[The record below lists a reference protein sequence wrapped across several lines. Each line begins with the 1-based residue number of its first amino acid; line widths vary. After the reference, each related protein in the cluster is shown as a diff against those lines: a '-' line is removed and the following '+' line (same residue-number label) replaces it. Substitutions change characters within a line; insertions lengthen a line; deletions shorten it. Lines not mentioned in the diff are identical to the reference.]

1 LRIAI
6 FDYKIV
12 ATNPIGSCHLR
23 LLRDLAGEHQFTVF
37 AVEFENPWPE
47 RIEWVRIP
55 VPTRPLALL
64 FVVYHVLAPLAYLLY
79 RFRKRVRFDLV
90 QMVESNLVFGDVSYS
105 HFCHTAFLN
114 EHWSTTPG
122 RGLRRF
128 LRWLD
133 HRLHA
138 WFERR
143 TYRRVRR
150 ILVPSRGL
158 GSELARQF
166 PFTSRKVS
174 VLPNAVDVE
183 RLHAPPDFDRTSER
197 ARLGFTDEDTV
208 FVFVALGQFERK
220 GLPLLLEALSRLGTS
235 RAKLIVVGGEADL
248 IASYRAEAARGS
260 LQGNV
265 VFAGMQADVRPFFWV
280 SDAFAFPSS
289 YETFS
294 LVSYEAAAAGL
305 PVIAPPLNGIE
316 DLVRDGDNGFVI
328 ARTIEGV
335 TEGLRR
341 FLGLPGA
348 LRLEMG
354 SRARAAAAGYNQ
366 ARFSE
371 RWRAF
376 YREWM
381 ARERS
386 PGLKHVNGNSA
397 D

>member
-1 LRIAI
+1 MRIAI

-23 LLRDLAGEHQFTVF
+23 LLRDLAPEHQFTVF

-64 FVVYHVLAPLAYLLY
+64 FVLYHVLAPIAYLLY
-79 RFRKRVRFDLV
+79 RVRKRVRFDLV
-90 QMVESNLVFGDVSYS
+90 QMVESNLLFGEVSYS

-122 RGLRRF
+122 RGLRRL

-133 HRLHA
+133 HRLHS
-138 WFERR
+138 WFEHR

-158 GSELARQF
+158 GNELVRQF
-166 PFTSRKVS
+166 PCTSQKLS

-183 RLHAPPDFDRTSER
+183 RLHAPPDFDRAGAR
-197 ARLGFTDEDTV
+197 ARMGFTDEDTV

-220 GLPLLLEALSRLGTS
+220 GLPLLFEALSRLAS
-235 RAKLIVVGGEADL
+235 SHAKLIVVGGEPDL
-248 IASYRAEAARGS
+248 IAAYRSEAAR
-260 LQGNV
+260 LRLRETV
-265 VFAGMQADVRPFFWV
+265 VFAGMQSDVRPFFWV

-316 DLVRDGDNGFVI
+316 DLVRDGDNGVVI
-328 ARTIEGV
+328 ARTIDGV

-341 FLGLPGA
+341 FLGLPSA
-348 LRLEMG
+348 LRQEMG
-354 SRARAAAAGYNQ
+354 NRARAVAAGYNQ

-381 ARERS
+381 AGE
-386 PGLKHVNGNSA
+386 
-397 D
+397 